1 MANKK
6 IQLIKG
12 LVFILS
18 VIFVLSSCSKQGS
31 KKQTQTAKEIKGI
44 TVNDNKALS
53 SYMREANKA
62 FKRAKEAPASDF
74 IYGLTDLGDGVVIKK
89 YNKKK
94 SDEDVE
100 IIIPSEIEGM
110 PVVELAD
117 DAFHR
122 SIVKTVVIPDSI
134 LRIGKSLFSY
144 SAQLKYVK
152 LLAQITSLPEDI
164 FQHCESLEYFDIPSH
179 ITNIESGAFFKSGL
193 RAIEIPETVTFKSFR
208 YGGEEINS
216 RSVLGYCKNLE
227 YVSLP
232 NTMTILPDGFFKGC
246 ASLKKIEL
254 PLSIEIIE
262 DRVFAEC
269 TSLEYVDLPASLV
282 SIGSKAFEECGI
294 KSLIIPDSV
303 TDCNKLQLST
313 CKQLESLT
321 LPNNMTEIK
330 NSLLQPDSDFQRGSN
345 LKSINF
351 PKSLTKIEY
360 EAFYMLS
367 SLGEIIIPE
376 NLTSVEFKTND
387 FGDTRA
393 FRGTSLPLRTQAK
406 LKQLGYTGKFTL

>member
-18 VIFVLSSCSKQGS
+18 VIFLLSSCSKQGS
-31 KKQTQTAKEIKGI
+31 KKQTQTTKEIKGI

-53 SYMREANKA
+53 SYVKEANKA

-74 IYGLTDLGDGVVIKK
+74 IYGLTDLGDGVVIKE

-94 SDEDVE
+94 SDGDVE

-117 DAFHR
+117 RAFAY

-134 LRIGKSLFSY
+134 LRIGERLFSY

-152 LLAQITSLPEDI
+152 LSTSITSLPVYI
-164 FQHCESLEYFDIPSH
+164 FDNCKSLEYFVIPSH
-179 ITNIESGAFFKSGL
+179 ITNIESDAFSGSGL
-193 RAIEIPETVTFKSFR
+193 RTIEIPETVTFKHNYYNDNQIYS
-208 YGGEEINS
+208 YGVFS
-216 RSVLGYCKNLE
+216 SCKNLE

-232 NTMTILPDGFFKGC
+232 NTMTVLPLHFFSGC
-246 ASLKKIEL
+246 VSLKNIKL

-262 DRVFAEC
+262 DFVFAKC

-282 SIGSKAFEECGI
+282 SIGSRAFEECGI

-330 NSLLQPDSDFQRGSN
+330 NGLLYYDDFQRCSN

-387 FGDTRA
+387 FGYTGA
-393 FRGTSLPLRTQAK
+393 FLGTSLPLRTQAK
-406 LKQLGYTGKFTL
+406 LKQLGYTGEFTL

>member
-94 SDEDVE
+94 SDGDVE
-100 IIIPSEIEGM
+100 IIIPSKIEGM

-117 DAFHR
+117 YAFDR

-134 LRIGKSLFSY
+134 LRIGEHLFSY
-144 SAQLKYVK
+144 SVQLKYVK
-152 LLAQITSLPEDI
+152 LLAQITSLPEHI
-164 FQHCESLEYFDIPSH
+164 FDNCESLEYFDIPSH

-193 RAIEIPETVTFKSFR
+193 RAIEIPETVTFKSFSF
-208 YGGEEINS
+208 GKEINS
-216 RSVLGYCKNLE
+216 RAVLGYCKNLE

-232 NTMTILPDGFFKGC
+232 NTMTILGDSFFQGC

-262 DRVFAEC
+262 NWVFAKC

-282 SIGSKAFEECGI
+282 SIGSRAFEECGI

-330 NSLLQPDSDFQRGSN
+330 NGLLYYDNNQRCSN

-360 EAFYMLS
+360 EAFYILS

-376 NLTSVEFKTND
+376 NLTSIEFKTND
-387 FGDTRA
+387 FGYTDA
-393 FRGTSLPLRTQAK
+393 FLGTSLPLRTQAK
-406 LKQLGYTGKFTL
+406 LKQLGYTGEFTL

>member
-74 IYGLTDLGDGVVIKK
+74 IYGLTDLGDGVVIKE
-89 YNKKK
+89 YIKKK

-117 DAFHR
+117 SAFAH

-134 LRIGKSLFSY
+134 LRMGERLFSY
-144 SAQLKYVK
+144 SVQLKYVK
-152 LLAQITSLPEDI
+152 LSTSITSLPVYI
-164 FQHCESLEYFDIPSH
+164 FDKCKSLEYFVIPSH
-179 ITNIESGAFFKSGL
+179 ITNIESGAFFESGL
-193 RAIEIPETVTFKSFR
+193 RAIEIPETVTFKSFSF
-208 YGGEEINS
+208 GKEINS

-232 NTMTILPDGFFKGC
+232 NTMTILPDSFFQGC
-246 ASLKKIEL
+246 VSLKNIKL

-262 DRVFAEC
+262 NWVFAKC

-282 SIGSKAFEECGI
+282 SIGSRAFEECGI

-330 NSLLQPDSDFQRGSN
+330 NGLLYYDNNQRFSN

-360 EAFYMLS
+360 EAFYILS

-376 NLTSVEFKTND
+376 NLTSIEFKTND
-387 FGDTRA
+387 FGYTDA
-393 FRGTSLPLRTQAK
+393 FLGTSLPLRTQAK
-406 LKQLGYTGKFTL
+406 LKQLGYTGEFTL

>member
-18 VIFVLSSCSKQGS
+18 VIFVLSSCSKKGL

-94 SDEDVE
+94 SDGDVE

-117 DAFHR
+117 DAFNR

-134 LRIGKSLFSY
+134 LRIGERLFSY
-144 SAQLKYVK
+144 SVQLKYVK

-164 FQHCESLEYFDIPSH
+164 FLHCESLEYFDIPSH

-208 YGGEEINS
+208 YGGGEINS
-216 RSVLGYCKNLE
+216 MSVFGYCKNLE

-246 ASLKKIEL
+246 ASLKNIKL

-262 DRVFAEC
+262 DCVFEKC

-282 SIGSKAFEECGI
+282 SIGNAFEECGI

-330 NSLLQPDSDFQRGSN
+330 NSLLQSDSVFPEGSN

-387 FGDTRA
+387 FGYTGA

>member
-89 YNKKK
+89 YIKKK

-117 DAFHR
+117 DAFNR

-134 LRIGKSLFSY
+134 LRMGEYLFSH
-144 SAQLKYVK
+144 SVQLKYVK
-152 LLAQITSLPEDI
+152 LLAQITSLPKDI
-164 FQHCESLEYFDIPSH
+164 FNNCESLEYFDIPSH

-193 RAIEIPETVTFKSFR
+193 RAIEIPETVTFKSFNF
-208 YGGEEINS
+208 GEEINS
-216 RSVLGYCKNLE
+216 RAVLGYCKNLE

-246 ASLKKIEL
+246 ASLKNIKL
-254 PLSIEIIE
+254 PASIEIIE
-262 DRVFAEC
+262 DSVFAEC

-282 SIGSKAFEECGI
+282 SIGSRAFEECGI